1 MKVPHIP
8 KDEPQPLQA
17 LRALN
22 ILNTDR
28 EERFDRLTELTR
40 RIFSV
45 PVAMLSFVDGQRM
58 WFKSTAGIDIIEIP
72 REISFCSHVIQ
83 TSEVF
88 IVEDASKDPRFH
100 DNPGV
105 TQTPGIR
112 FYAGCPLSHPDGSKI
127 GSLSMIDHSPRTLSH
142 DEIEMLRGLTSVVES
157 ELRAAHMATQD
168 DLVGLNN
175 RRGFMNL
182 AQQSLQLCQRQ
193 GWSVSLAYFDLDHFK
208 RVNDRFG
215 HAEGDY
221 ALQRFADLLKDN
233 FRASDIYAR
242 LSGDEFVV
250 LLPHTNG
257 DSAMQVHAR
266 FKESLTRYNLDSGRD
281 YSITCSSG
289 IIEFNSLQHR
299 SLEDLLN
306 AADSLMYQAKRANLE
321 N

>member
-1 MKVPHIP
+1 MKVPNIP
-8 KDEPQPLQA
+8 QGEPQPLQA

-22 ILNTDR
+22 ILNTNR

-40 RIFSV
+40 RIFNV

-72 REISFCSHVIQ
+72 RDISFCGHVIL

-88 IVEDASKDPRFH
+88 IVEDASKDPRFY
-100 DNPGV
+100 DNPAV
-105 TQTPGIR
+105 TQSPGIR

-127 GSLSMIDHSPRTLSH
+127 GSLSMIDHSPRQLSH
-142 DEIEMLRGLTSVVES
+142 DEIETLRGLTLVVES

-175 RRGFMNL
+175 RRGFINL
-182 AQQSLQLCQRQ
+182 AQQSLQLCQRE
-193 GWSVSLAYFDLDHFK
+193 GWPVSLAFFDLDHFK

-215 HAEGDY
+215 HSEGDY
-221 ALQRFADLLKDN
+221 ALLRFADLLKAN
-233 FRASDIYAR
+233 FRVSDIYAR

-250 LLPHTNG
+250 LLPHTSRA
-257 DSAMQVHAR
+257 SAMQVHAR
-266 FKESLTRYNLDSGRD
+266 FKESLADYNRESGRG

-289 IIEFNSLQHR
+289 IIEFDSLQHR

-306 AADSLMYQAKRANLE
+306 AADSLMYQAKRANFE